1 MLMKN
6 TNHSSAMTAVV
17 STPSTSYGNIRRAL
31 WQFWKWY
38 ERTRQ
43 REALACL
50 DKRLLDDI
58 GISPEQRDEEVS
70 KPFWR

>member
-6 TNHSSAMTAVV
+6 TNHSSAMTAVA
-17 STPSTSYGNIRRAL
+17 STPPTSYGNVRRVL

-43 REALACL
+43 REALAGL
-50 DKRLLDDI
+50 DRRLLDDI